1 MVFFLHV
8 QIPISRR
15 VPQNLIGW
23 YLRAFCLHA
32 SIQGNV
38 IGHVGLSVCLSACL
52 SACLSVCGPCP
63 CSTAHARLS
72 RFQYTDN
79 RLEARVRLSPT
90 QIISVLLNYRDT
102 TQLYSPVPLHL
113 RYSFFLLSPSTHR
126 TICSYSL
133 VSCPPPPTVL
143 FVLTL
148 WSPVPLHLWC
158 SWFSYP
164 PTLTVT
170 SILFFFFHYLW
181 QSFIHILF
189 WYSFLP
195 LLPSA
200 LARGY

>member
-1 MVFFLHV
+1 M
-8 QIPISRR
+8 
-15 VPQNLIGW
+15 
-23 YLRAFCLHA
+23 
-32 SIQGNV
+32 

-63 CSTAHARLS
+63 CSTAHAQLS

-113 RYSFFLLSPSTHR
+113 RYSFFLLSPSTYG
-126 TICSYSL
+126 TLCSYSL
-133 VSCPPPPTVL
+133 FSCPPPPTVL
-143 FVLTL
+143 FVLL
-148 WSPVPLHLWC
+148 SPYTHR
-158 SWFSYP
+158 YY
-164 PTLTVT
+164 
-170 SILFFFFHYLW
+170 YLW